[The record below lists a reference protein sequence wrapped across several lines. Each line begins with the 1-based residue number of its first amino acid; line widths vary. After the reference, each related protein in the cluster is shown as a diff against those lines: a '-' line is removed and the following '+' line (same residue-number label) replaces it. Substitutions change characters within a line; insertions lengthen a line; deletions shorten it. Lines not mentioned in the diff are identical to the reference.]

1 MARQANN
8 TLFLEEWL
16 RSNSGSTSCSTSI
29 TTSHSSSL
37 SARAII
43 QAWSELR
50 DSLQHQSF
58 LPNYLQALKILLH
71 SQTSLHVADPQA
83 KLLLSILS
91 SQNLL
96 LPVEAYPLLL
106 RLLYIWVRKSFRPS
120 SVVVDSAVEVLTK
133 VLDSNFDATRSP
145 ELFAEGVLLLGAFA
159 FVPSASES
167 SKTICLELL
176 CRLLDKEYK
185 LISSIHELIPD
196 VLAGIGYALCSSV
209 NAYYIRILDALLGI
223 WGKDDGPQGNV
234 SHGLMILHLFDWI
247 MFGFIKSHSN
257 EKLQKFCEEILETP
271 NPKYVPFALV
281 MATAGAL
288 RALNRSISSGHDLQI
303 ISRLRIS
310 AENRIEFVAQDL
322 IASTGDFSGI
332 GNDGKTSFLLQCIS
346 LALARCGSVSS
357 RAPLLISLASALLV
371 EVFPLQRLYAR
382 ILELAHGNYSKMNP
396 SEVKEHLDSVP
407 FKEAGAISGV
417 FCNQYV
423 SADEENKVMV
433 ENMIWHFCQDLYL
446 RHRQVALVLRGK
458 EDELLSD
465 IEKIA
470 ESAFLMVVVFAL
482 AVTKHKLNPKFSP
495 ESQMETSVS
504 ILVSFSCVE
513 YFRRM
518 RLPEYVETIRS
529 VVVSV
534 QENEN
539 ACNSFVE
546 SMPSYADLTNPQE
559 LLTKVEY
566 RWFNDEVQTARIL
579 FYLRVIPT
587 CIEQLHGPVFS
598 KVVAPTMFLY
608 MGHPTRKVAQAS
620 HSLFVAF
627 ISSRKDSNENERALL
642 KEQLAF
648 YYLQRSLEGYPGIT
662 PFDGMASGVTAL
674 VRNLPAGSPATFYC
688 VHNLVE
694 KVNILCSDVS
704 TKDTDMW
711 KNWHGDSEPCKKI
724 LELLLRLISLV
735 DVQVLPNL
743 MKLSAQLIVQL
754 PKDGQNVVLNELY
767 NQVAESD
774 DVTRKPTL
782 VSWVQSLSY
791 LCSGTTST
799 TFRGN
804 KSEESSA
811 LPLPDPSNRDRIEAR
826 L

>member
-16 RSNSGSTSCSTSI
+16 RSNSGSTSRSTSI

-120 SVVVDSAVEVLTK
+120 SVVVDSAVE
-133 VLDSNFDATRSP
+133 
-145 ELFAEGVLLLGAFA
+145 
-159 FVPSASES
+159 S

-257 EKLQKFCEEILETP
+257 EKLQKFCEEILEIP

-322 IASTGDFSGI
+322 IASTGGF
-332 GNDGKTSFLLQCIS
+332 
-346 LALARCGSVSS
+346 
-357 RAPLLISLASALLV
+357 SALLV

-458 EDELLSD
+458 EDELLGD

-495 ESQMETSVS
+495 EAQMETSVS

-627 ISSRKDSNENERALL
+627 ISSSKDSNENERALL